1 MIEFER
7 TKNLA
12 KNKKMS
18 LREVND
24 KAKLGTNSI
33 YKWKSN
39 KPGSDALAAVAKV
52 LNTTTDYLKGLTDD
66 PNIPDSTKRKLT
78 WRDLGQNYGGD
89 DPVPDE
95 FQTMIDSLAE
105 GYFKAHPELKHKND
119 EWRSW

>member
-66 PNIPDSTKRKLT
+66 PNVPDSVERKLT

-89 DPVPDE
+89 APVPDE

-105 GYFKAHPELKHKND
+105 GYFKAHPDLRKKNHD
-119 EWRSW
+119 D

>member
-7 TKNLA
+7 TKKLA

-66 PNIPDSTKRKLT
+66 PTQFVDSSIHSKLT

-119 EWRSW
+119 E